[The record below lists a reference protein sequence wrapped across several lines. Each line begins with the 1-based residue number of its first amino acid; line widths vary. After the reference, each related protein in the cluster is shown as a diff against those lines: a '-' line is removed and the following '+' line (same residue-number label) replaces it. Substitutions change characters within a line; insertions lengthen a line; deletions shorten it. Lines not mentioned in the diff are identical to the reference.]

1 MTTEVKDF
9 KLDGESIIARSKERG
24 EGDFIVGKKQE
35 AIDKF
40 DALEMPKPD
49 KTRINR
55 WDFFTVSSPVVNSEV
70 YESLDT
76 LPNTVKEVV
85 DLDVVENL
93 YVQHNNTPAFL
104 KVSDDLLEQGVIVE
118 NIFEASENHRELV
131 EKYFMTDGVKV
142 DEHKLA
148 AYHAAM
154 LNGGLFV
161 YVPKNVQVP
170 TPIQMVVLHDDENAS
185 LFNHLLLVAD
195 EGSEVTFVEN
205 YVSTVEES
213 KEQLNIISEVIA
225 KDNAKIT
232 YGAVDFLAAGFT
244 GYANRRG
251 VASNDATID
260 WALGLMNDSNVIYDN
275 TTYLMGDRSNSDL
288 KIVVVG
294 RGDQRQNFTTKIIH
308 YGKESNGHILKHGVM
323 KDSAT
328 SIFNGIGQIKKG
340 ASGADAQQ
348 ESRVLMLNDR
358 ARGDANPILLIDE
371 DDVTAGHAA
380 SVGRVDPI
388 QLFYLMSRGISQKE
402 AERLVIHGFL
412 APVVKALPIESVKR
426 QLTEVIEL
434 KVVSK

>member
-9 KLDGESIIARSKERG
+9 KIDGESIIARSKERG

-70 YESLDT
+70 FESLET
-76 LPNTVKEVV
+76 LPNTVKEVI
-85 DLDVVENL
+85 DLDVVDNL

-104 KVSDDLLEQGVIVE
+104 KVSEDLLDKGVIVE
-118 NIFEASENHRELV
+118 NIFEASENHKELV

-161 YVPKNVQVP
+161 YVPKNVKVP

-205 YVSTVEES
+205 YVSTVDES
-213 KEQLNIISEVIA
+213 KEQMNIISEVIA

-251 VASNDATID
+251 VAYNDATID

-294 RGDQRQNFTTKIIH
+294 RGEQRQNFTTQIIH
-308 YGKESNGHILKHGVM
+308 YGKDSNGHILKHGVM

-328 SIFNGIGQIKKG
+328 SIFNGIGSIKKG

-412 APVVKALPIESVKR
+412 APVVTALPIESVKR

>member
-24 EGDFIVGKKQE
+24 EGDFIVSKKQE

-40 DALEMPKPD
+40 DDLEMPKPD

-131 EKYFMTDGVKV
+131 EKYFMTEGVKV

-205 YVSTVEES
+205 YVSTVDES

-323 KDSAT
+323 KDRAT

>member
-1 MTTEVKDF
+1 MTTEVKEF
-9 KLDGESIIARSKERG
+9 MLDGESIIKRATERG
-24 EGDFIVGKKQE
+24 EGDFIIGKKQE
-35 AIDKF
+35 AIEKF

-49 KTRINR
+49 KTRINK
-55 WDFFTVSSPVVNSEV
+55 WDFFSVSEPVVNGEV
-70 YESLDT
+70 YDSLEG
-76 LPNTVKEVV
+76 LPNTVKQVV

-93 YVQHNNTPAFL
+93 YVQHNNSPAFL
-104 KVSDDLLEQGVIVE
+104 KVSEQLLDQGVIIE
-118 NIFEASENHRELV
+118 NIFEASVNHRELV
-131 EKYFMTDGVKV
+131 EKYFMTDGVRV

-148 AYHAAM
+148 AYHTAM

-161 YVPKNVQVP
+161 YVPKDVVVP
-170 TPIQMVVLHDDENAS
+170 NPIQMVLLHDDADAS
-185 LFNHLLLVAD
+185 LFNHVLIVA
-195 EGSEVTFVEN
+195 ESGSEVTYVEN

-213 KEQLNIISEVIA
+213 KEQMNIVSEVIA
-225 KDNAKIT
+225 KDNAKVT

-251 VASNDATID
+251 VAGNDASID

-275 TTYLMGDRSNSDL
+275 TTYLMGDRSHSDL

-294 RGDQRQNFTTKIIH
+294 RGSQRQNFTTQIIH
-308 YGKESNGHILKHGVM
+308 YGKESVGHILKHGVM

-328 SIFNGIGQIKKG
+328 SIFNGIGSIRKG

-348 ESRVLMLNDR
+348 ESRVLMLNER

-380 SVGRVDPI
+380 SVGRVDPL

-412 APVVKALPIESVKR
+412 APVVSALPIESVKR

-434 KVVSK
+434 KVLSN

>member
-9 KLDGESIIARSKERG
+9 KIDGESIIARSKERG

-70 YESLDT
+70 YESLET
-76 LPNTVKEVV
+76 LPNTVKEVI